1 MAKGP
6 GEREGVAGR
15 PLRIRELKAWSHG
28 RCLSKGGLATVLRG
42 AGWSGVSWEHQ
53 RAARAAGC
61 CQSGRAA
68 RAGLGRE
75 RARVLRIGRR
85 RGGAGHVS
93 SGHPLGHVTA
103 EGRVAA
109 GPGARAAQ
117 THRQRAGLTGGGAAR
132 RAPGGVG
139 GGRGRREELAGRSP
153 RRRREPTPGGPPGAG
168 MWSGQPHPDEGHPP
182 PLEAVPVPWK
192 SVGPCKSHRESLGG
206 LPETPA
212 GEEAQGEEGPAAT
225 QLDVS
230 RLRSSSMEIR
240 EKGSEFLKEELH
252 KAQKELKL
260 KDEEC
265 ERLSK
270 VREQLEQELEE
281 LTASLFE
288 EAHKMVREANMKQA
302 ASEKQL
308 KEARGKVDTTLF
320 AEFQAWRESPTL
332 DKTSPFLERVYRE
345 DVGPC
350 LDFTMQELSALVRA
364 AVEDNT
370 LTIEPVASQTLPAV
384 KVAAVDCGH
393 TNGFRAPIDTG
404 CRGWSFGIPGLRL
417 TKPSCPTGVS
427 TCALSGLACACRHRI
442 RLGDSESHYYISPS
456 SRARITAVCN
466 FFTYIRYIQQGLVRQ
481 DGERPLVAD
490 WDGARSGG
498 AGWGGSAVAGANPS
512 TLLPRGE
519 DSGRG
524 EGCELAKGSSERLL
538 LRPVERGRAEG
549 ASWELLHQENQQEAP
564 AYLDPAALSWAKTFP
579 NPRGLNEQHPC
590 YWPGFRDPTRW
601 GLPCESAPRCV
612 ASKWWLNKGSPTS
625 LCRPSPTLA

>member
-1 MAKGP
+1 
-6 GEREGVAGR
+6 
-15 PLRIRELKAWSHG
+15 
-28 RCLSKGGLATVLRG
+28 
-42 AGWSGVSWEHQ
+42 
-53 RAARAAGC
+53 
-61 CQSGRAA
+61 
-68 RAGLGRE
+68 
-75 RARVLRIGRR
+75 
-85 RGGAGHVS
+85 
-93 SGHPLGHVTA
+93 
-103 EGRVAA
+103 
-109 GPGARAAQ
+109 
-117 THRQRAGLTGGGAAR
+117 
-132 RAPGGVG
+132 
-139 GGRGRREELAGRSP
+139 
-153 RRRREPTPGGPPGAG
+153 

-192 SVGPCKSHRESLGG
+192 STVSCKSHRESSV
-206 LPETPA
+206 A
-212 GEEAQGEEGPAAT
+212 KEAQGEEGPAAT

-270 VREQLEQELEE
+270 VREQLERELEE

-308 KEARGKVDTTLF
+308 KEARGKIDMLQAEVTALKTLVITSTPASPNRELHPQLLSPAKAGPRKGHLRHKSTSSSLCPAVCPAAGHILAPDKEGKEVDTTLF

-370 LTIEPVASQTLPAV
+370 LTIEPVASQTLPTV
-384 KVAAVDCGH
+384 KVAAVKYGS
-393 TNGFRAPIDTG
+393 TNGFRAPIDT
-404 CRGWSFGIPGLRL
+404 
-417 TKPSCPTGVS
+417 
-427 TCALSGLACACRHRI
+427 TCALSGLSRTCRHRI

-481 DGERPLVAD
+481 DAEPMFWEITRL
-490 WDGARSGG
+490 RKEMS
-498 AGWGGSAVAGANPS
+498 
-512 TLLPRGE
+512 
-519 DSGRG
+519 
-524 EGCELAKGSSERLL
+524 LAKLGFF
-538 LRPVERGRAEG
+538 P
-549 ASWELLHQENQQEAP
+549 QEA
-564 AYLDPAALSWAKTFP
+564 
-579 NPRGLNEQHPC
+579 
-590 YWPGFRDPTRW
+590 
-601 GLPCESAPRCV
+601 
-612 ASKWWLNKGSPTS
+612 
-625 LCRPSPTLA
+625 